1 MIIDWKKI
9 AKEMY
14 EKIKDEILIT
24 WKKLRLQAILVWNN
38 SSSLRYIS
46 QKRKWAEYVWIDFK
60 LEHLD
65 ESITE
70 EALLGKIE
78 EYNKDS
84 NTTWI
89 LVQLPLPSH
98 IDTKKVINL
107 INPKKDV
114 DWFHSENQWKILLWD
129 DTWLFPCTP
138 AWVMEIF
145 NYLWLDLTWKLV
157 TVIGRSNIVWKPL
170 VAMLINSWATTIC
183 CNSKTKKIEEFTK
196 ISDIVI
202 CAAWSPGLLTLDMIN
217 SKTVVIDVWFTVVND
232 KIYWDVKFDE
242 INNNW
247 NMITPVPGWVWALT
261 VANLMSNILKADRI
275 QNEK

>member
-1 MIIDWKKI
+1 MIIDGKKI

-24 WKKLRLQAILVWNN
+24 GKKLRLQAILVGNN

-46 QKRKWAEYVWIDFK
+46 QKRKWAEYVGIDFK

-84 NTTWI
+84 NTTGI

-114 DWFHSENQWKILLWD
+114 DGFHSENQGKILLGD
-129 DTWLFPCTP
+129 DTGLFPCTP
-138 AWVMEIF
+138 AGVMEIF
-145 NYLWLDLTWKLV
+145 NYLGLDLTGKLV
-157 TVIGRSNIVWKPL
+157 TVIGRSNIVGKPL
-170 VAMLINSWATTIC
+170 VAMLINSGATTIC

-202 CAAWSPGLLTLDMIN
+202 CAAGSPGLLTLDMIN
-217 SKTVVIDVWFTVVND
+217 SKTVVIDVGFTVVND
-232 KIYWDVKFDE
+232 KIYGDVKFDE
-242 INNNW
+242 INNNG
-247 NMITPVPGWVWALT
+247 NMITPVPGGVGALT

>member
-9 AKEMY
+9 AAWMY
-14 EKIKDEILIT
+14 EKIKEEILIT
-24 WKKLRLQAILVWNN
+24 WKKLKLQAILVWNN

-46 QKRKWAEYVWIDFK
+46 QKRKWAEFVWIDFK
-60 LEHLD
+60 LEHL
-65 ESITE
+65 EENITE
-70 EALLGKIE
+70 KTLLDKIE

-84 NTTWI
+84 KTTWI

-145 NYLWLDLTWKLV
+145 NYLGVDLTWKLV
-157 TVIGRSNIVWKPL
+157 TVIWRSNIVGKPL

-183 CNSKTKKIEEFTK
+183 CNSKTKDIKEFTK
-196 ISDIVI
+196 KSDIVI
-202 CAAWSPGLLTLDMIN
+202 CAAWSPGLLTMDMIN
-217 SKTVVIDVWFTVVND
+217 DKTIVIDVWFTVIDD
-232 KIYWDVKFDE
+232 KIYGDAKFDE
-242 INNNW
+242 IEANW

-261 VANLMSNILKADRI
+261 VANLMSNILKAGRI
-275 QNEK
+275 QGK